1 MTHND
6 EPIEGPVVVAGH
18 TWNIGDRVYF
28 PCYSMGSITALYR
41 APYAAED
48 WQICA
53 TALCDDGEVRTCNLR
68 LQGQFLG
75 YGDYVGG
82 YLASSLAEREE
93 YYKNKPK
100 HAMPYEV
107 MLMARK
113 KRIEE
118 GRATD
123 LDDYARSDYRQSVT
137 SARKISQPAKP
148 AALESVTHIRRSV
161 VTLDNKGEVI
171 PDYPT
176 YLAPAGKKWCKC
188 ESCKKWFSSAR
199 YHTKTCS
206 AKCRKALSRST
217 ANAD

>member
-1 MTHND
+1 MSSVD

-41 APYAAED
+41 APHAAKHC
-48 WQICA
+48 QIRA
-53 TALCDDGEVRTCNLR
+53 HAICDDGEMRTCCLD

-75 YGDYVGG
+75 YGDHKES
-82 YLASSLAEREE
+82 YLSSDLAEREA

-107 MLMARK
+107 SLMARK
-113 KRIEE
+113 RRVEE
-118 GRATD
+118 YTD
-123 LDDYARSDYRQSVT
+123 DEYARSIDRETVT
-137 SARKISQPAKP
+137 LTRPISQPAKP
-148 AALESVTHIRRSV
+148 AAALESVTHVRRSV
-161 VTLDNKGEVI
+161 VTLDTKGEVI

-188 ESCKKWFSSAR
+188 ENCKTWFSSAR

-217 ANAD
+217 NAD